1 MYQAILTL
9 CCAVLCVL
17 QGHLDEMLTNKHA
30 HRVLMQLLAPDS
42 HRYLPPAIYEIMHPA
57 AKTMKV
63 SAAAAAGSA
72 GAGLDDEEED
82 FVGPDAGADA
92 EGGFEQQEGDSEDG
106 FDEAEAADSGD
117 EGEEPGS
124 GSAGDAAA
132 DGDREGAEAPAGQ
145 QANGGDAPMVLKQL
159 GESKKDPALR
169 RQELL
174 GSGPDSLGA
183 GLVGLCAEQAV
194 QLLTNPVGS
203 EVLVEV
209 ARGAAGG
216 VLWQQ
221 HEAGVQAVHQAI
233 VQQLQ
238 QDVAALSSSSGKQQP
253 RQKGKKGK
261 GSSEAADAAEPLLT
275 HYFGSRALR
284 RLVLAASSEG
294 AEGAAARAFAEQ
306 LWQQALQGQCK
317 QLVGGHAEK
326 VLAGLLH
333 CGVQS
338 VEQAAAAELKPLV
351 GGDVQ
356 QWAAKFLGP
365 PGQQQG
371 QHKQAKQQQAA
382 GKQKAAGS
390 KQQQPKQQEQQ
401 QVHKKK
407 QKH

>member
-1 MYQAILTL
+1 
-9 CCAVLCVL
+9 
-17 QGHLDEMLTNKHA
+17 MLTNKHA

-63 SAAAAAGSA
+63 SAAAVAGSA
-72 GAGLDDEEED
+72 GDVLDDDEED
-82 FVGPDAGADA
+82 FAGPDADADADA

-117 EGEEPGS
+117 EAEEPGS
-124 GSAGDAAA
+124 GSQGDAAA
-132 DGDREGAEAPAGQ
+132 NGEGAEERAGQ
-145 QANGGDAPMVLKQL
+145 QANGSDAPMVLKQL

-221 HEAGVQAVHQAI
+221 HESGVQAVHQAI

-238 QDVAALSSSSGKQQP
+238 QDVAALSSSNGKQQP
-253 RQKGKKGK
+253 KQKGKKGK

-284 RLVLAASSEG
+284 RLVLAASSKGE
-294 AEGAAARAFAEQ
+294 EGAAARAFAEQ
-306 LWQQALQGQCK
+306 LWHQALQGQCK
-317 QLVGGHAEK
+317 HLVGGHAEK

-333 CGVQS
+333 CSVPS

-351 GGDVQ
+351 GGAVQ
-356 QWAAKFLGP
+356 QWAGKFLGP

-371 QHKQAKQQQAA
+371 QQKQAEQQNAA

-390 KQQQPKQQEQQ
+390 KQQQLKQQEQQ
-401 QVHKKK
+401 QVHKAKPK
-407 QKH
+407 YH

>member
-1 MYQAILTL
+1 
-9 CCAVLCVL
+9 VLWFL

-57 AKTMKV
+57 AKAMKV

-72 GAGLDDEEED
+72 GAGLDDEDED
-82 FVGPDAGADA
+82 FVGPDADA
-92 EGGFEQQEGDSEDG
+92 EGELEQQEGDSEDG

-117 EGEEPGS
+117 EGDEPGS
-124 GSAGDAAA
+124 GSQGDAAA
-132 DGDREGAEAPAGQ
+132 DGDSEGAEEPAGQ
-145 QANGGDAPMVLKQL
+145 QANGSDAPMVLKQL
-159 GESKKDPALR
+159 GESKKDSALR

-221 HEAGVQAVHQAI
+221 HEAGVRAVHQAI

-238 QDVAALSSSSGKQQP
+238 QDVAALSSSNGKQQLK
-253 RQKGKKGK
+253 QKGKKGK

-371 QHKQAKQQQAA
+371 QQKQAEQQQAG
-382 GKQKAAGS
+382 GKQKVAGS
-390 KQQQPKQQEQQ
+390 KAQQEQQ
-401 QVHKKK
+401 QVQKKKK
-407 QKH
+407 QKKH